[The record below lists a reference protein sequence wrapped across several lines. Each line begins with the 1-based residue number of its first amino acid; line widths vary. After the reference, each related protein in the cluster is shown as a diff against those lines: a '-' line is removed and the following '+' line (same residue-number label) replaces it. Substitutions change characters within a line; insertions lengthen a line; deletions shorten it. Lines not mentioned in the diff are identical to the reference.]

1 VLFLL
6 SSSFLFAQHNP
17 ELDGLIALGIDN
29 NKGIEA
35 SKTQVMKSEAN
46 IKSAF
51 NFEKTNVYYS
61 YDQNNLALNNEPL
74 KVFGVQQSFLFPTVY
89 GAQKNALKSENETDS
104 RLFDLK
110 KNQLASKIAQVYYQ
124 IVFLQQQ
131 QANYEFVDS
140 LYQKFTKAST
150 RKFELGETNYLEKI
164 TAESK
169 SRQIQSQRKQIQ
181 TDIKTAYERLQSFLQ
196 SDKPILIKNKKLEI
210 IALIDF
216 TKTQGLYDSY
226 LESVSKSYEN
236 KQKLQKQAWLPN
248 LNFEYFQGKNNGLSQ
263 SLYGFQVGVTIPILF
278 TEQTAKS
285 KVARLEKEQW
295 ELEKENQNLQI
306 SHYIKQQEL
315 EISKQQEI
323 LDYYQ
328 EYGKK
333 VADEII
339 KVTESSFK
347 QGEIDFF
354 QYIQSIE
361 NATQIRMQYAE
372 AVYQYNQA
380 QLNLYYLNF

>member
-1 VLFLL
+1 
-6 SSSFLFAQHNP
+6 
-17 ELDGLIALGIDN
+17 
-29 NKGIEA
+29 
-35 SKTQVMKSEAN
+35 M
-46 IKSAF
+46 
-51 NFEKTNVYYS
+51 
-61 YDQNNLALNNEPL
+61 
-74 KVFGVQQSFLFPTVY
+74 
-89 GAQKNALKSENETDS
+89 
-104 RLFDLK
+104 
-110 KNQLASKIAQVYYQ
+110 
-124 IVFLQQQ
+124 
-131 QANYEFVDS
+131 
-140 LYQKFTKAST
+140 
-150 RKFELGETNYLEKI
+150 
-164 TAESK
+164 
-169 SRQIQSQRKQIQ
+169 QSQRKQIQ

-196 SDKPILIKNKKLEI
+196 TDKPITIKNKKLEI
-210 IALIDF
+210 IALVDF

-263 SLYGFQVGVTIPILF
+263 SLYGFQVGVAIPILF

-315 EISKQQEI
+315 EISKQQEV

-361 NATQIRMQYAE
+361 NATQIRMQFAE